1 MGVIDTNNETKL
13 KLKLKLKTHERRT
26 AKNSILIDLAPSS

>member
-1 MGVIDTNNETKL
+1 MGVIDTNNET